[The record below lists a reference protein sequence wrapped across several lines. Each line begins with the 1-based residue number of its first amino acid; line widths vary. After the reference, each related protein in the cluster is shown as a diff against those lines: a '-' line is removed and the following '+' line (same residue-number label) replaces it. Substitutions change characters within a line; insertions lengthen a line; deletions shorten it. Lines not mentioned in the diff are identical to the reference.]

1 MESLFSAVN
10 LTMFGIIL
18 FSSLFIFLFYYRH
31 DNKDKYQGKYFLIVF
46 DLFINMGMSITGY
59 ILVWLVFENV
69 PQLAPFNTYRFPVG
83 YMFGLT
89 SNISIPIV
97 LKWFTSQITKKLNE
111 AVKKGV

>member
-10 LTMFGIIL
+10 ITMFGIIL
-18 FSSLFIFLFYYRH
+18 FSSLFIFLFNYRH
-31 DNKDKYQGKYFLIVF
+31 DNKDKYQGKYSLIVF

>member
-18 FSSLFIFLFYYRH
+18 FSSLFIFLFNYRH

>member
-10 LTMFGIIL
+10 ITMFGIIL
-18 FSSLFIFLFYYRH
+18 FSSLFIFLFNYRH
-31 DNKDKYQGKYFLIVF
+31 DNKDKYQGNYSLIVF

>member
-18 FSSLFIFLFYYRH
+18 FSSLFIFLINYRH

>member
-1 MESLFSAVN
+1 
-10 LTMFGIIL
+10 
-18 FSSLFIFLFYYRH
+18 
-31 DNKDKYQGKYFLIVF
+31 
-46 DLFINMGMSITGY
+46 MGMSITGY

>member
-1 MESLFSAVN
+1 VESLFSAVN
-10 LTMFGIIL
+10 ITMFGIIL
-18 FSSLFIFLFYYRH
+18 FSSLFIFLFNYRH
-31 DNKDKYQGKYFLIVF
+31 DNKDKYQGKYPLIVF